1 MGSIGSM
8 GSIFVLLSSEELG
21 SPPRRCFVS
30 MLLPCL
36 QVHDWD
42 EPLVLLVLPRDNSDG
57 LRYNMRAESKVGS
70 GDSGRMGDSPDGE
83 TFDSHSLMRG

>member
-8 GSIFVLLSSEELG
+8 GSIFVLLSLRELG
-21 SPPRRCFVS
+21 SLPRRCFVS
-30 MLLPCL
+30 MFLPCL

-57 LRYNMRAESKVGS
+57 LRCNMRAESEVGS
-70 GDSGRMGDSPDGE
+70 GYSGRMGDSRDGE